1 MIKKLKMKNLNLLL
15 VAVLILLMYKT
26 PSFLTDITTN
36 VFGRIALVITLAY
49 ILIYCEFSCAI
60 VFSLIIIVLFHN
72 TMEGMS
78 VEGNANEGGEGDEG
92 GEDNEGGEG
101 GEGDELSDEQA
112 EEEMK
117 QADEQAEEEMEKAE
131 EKAGE
136 KAGFTGKEG
145 FLGIN
150 MIKEK
155 VLNKN
160 IISNLR
166 RSLTHNLTDLDR
178 YFKTNAET
186 NTMSATK
193 Q

>member
-36 VFGRIALVITLAY
+36 IFGRIALVITLAY

-78 VEGNANEGGEGDEG
+78 VEGNANKGDGDEEG
-92 GEDNEGGEG
+92 SEDNEGGEDDEG
-101 GEGDELSDEQA
+101 GEDELSD
-112 EEEMK
+112 K
-117 QADEQAEEEMEKAE
+117 QAEEEMEKAE

-160 IISNLR
+160 IIINLR
-166 RSLTHNLTDLDR
+166 LSLTHNLTDLYR

>member
-78 VEGNANEGGEGDEG
+78 VEGGEG
-92 GEDNEGGEG
+92 GEDDEGGK
-101 GEGDELSDEQA
+101 GDELSDEQA

>member
-78 VEGNANEGGEGDEG
+78 VEGNANKGGEYDEGGEDDEGGEGGEGDEG
-92 GEDNEGGEG
+92 GE
-101 GEGDELSDEQA
+101 DELSDEQA

-117 QADEQAEEEMEKAE
+117 KAE